1 MRSQQDIETIYK
13 RLAALEANVQMLANM
28 LRVHPHQGPP
38 VAETSTDFAAFGV
51 MTPKQNATLQMILR
65 GARNKEIADRFGV
78 TESTAK
84 IYLTGIM
91 RHVGVTNRA
100 AVIMKMSAP
109 FKEISADEYRRITTV
124 PKDWDLN
131 WNRHKSLK
139 GLERRA

>member
-1 MRSQQDIETIYK
+1 
-13 RLAALEANVQMLANM
+13 
-28 LRVHPHQGPP
+28 
-38 VAETSTDFAAFGV
+38 
-51 MTPKQNATLQMILR
+51 
-65 GARNKEIADRFGV
+65 
-78 TESTAK
+78 
-84 IYLTGIM
+84 
-91 RHVGVTNRA
+91 VTNRA

>member
-1 MRSQQDIETIYK
+1 MRSQQDIEAIYK

-28 LRVHPHQGPP
+28 LRVYPHQGPP
-38 VAETSTDFAAFGV
+38 AADASLDFAAFGV

-65 GARNKEIADRFGV
+65 GARNKEIAERFGV

-124 PKDWDLN
+124 PKDWDFS
-131 WNRHKSLK
+131 WSKHKSLK
-139 GLERRA
+139 GLERRE